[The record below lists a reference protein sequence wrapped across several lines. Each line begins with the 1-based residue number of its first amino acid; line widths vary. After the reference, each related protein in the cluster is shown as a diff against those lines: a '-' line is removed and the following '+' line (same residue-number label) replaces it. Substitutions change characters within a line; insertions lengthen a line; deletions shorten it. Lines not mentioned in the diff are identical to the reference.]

1 VFAADEYFVYVKRL
15 LVGLAVVA
23 ALGSAA
29 PAEASTPM
37 PWCGIGSSD
46 VDRLPDATLGFA
58 VHVAYVRPPG
68 AADRLSEWAPRIV
81 GDVAAIDAWW
91 RSQDPTRS
99 PRFDLYPFACAS
111 PFGQLDISN
120 VTMQQAA
127 GPINSAF
134 TTIRFLL
141 AQHGFIQPEKT
152 YLVYYDGPLE
162 QQEADFEVCGVG
174 DHPSGGLP
182 GIAIVFLQACEA
194 EAPTFRP
201 IVAVHELVHTFD
213 AVSGS
218 APHHCSEGHVCDVAN
233 DLLNASLSGDEL
245 ETHVLDGGRDDYY
258 GHSGPWSDVQDSL
271 FLERLD
277 SRDRAAPSLP
287 ASLTA
292 TNGGAP
298 GIVRV
303 SWRAS
308 TDDIGPI
315 TYRVYQDDRFV
326 STTTSL
332 SAILSI
338 AESDTSSYTIRASDS
353 VGHLSQPLT
362 IRFRLGLG
370 VVDARGK
377 LLRDTVRPPAVGKV
391 SVRRA
396 AKTVVLSWPA
406 VRDPGGL
413 RGYRVKIG
421 SRILTVTKP
430 TATLNRAAVRTAVS
444 LAAVD
449 RAGNIGPSTTVPL
462 HRLR

>member
-1 VFAADEYFVYVKRL
+1 MKQF

-23 ALGSAA
+23 ALASAA

-46 VDRLPDATLGFA
+46 VDRLPDATPGFA
-58 VHVAYVRPPG
+58 IHVAYVRPPR
-68 AADRLSEWAPRIV
+68 AADRLPEWAPRIV
-81 GDVAAIDAWW
+81 GDVTAIDVWW

-120 VTMQQAA
+120 VTLQQVAA
-127 GPINSAF
+127 GQVDVAF

-152 YLVYYDGPLE
+152 YLVYYDGPVE
-162 QQEADFEVCGVG
+162 QQRPDFEICGVG
-174 DHPSGGLP
+174 DNPSGGLP

-194 EAPTFRP
+194 EASTFRP

-213 AVSGS
+213 AVSAS

-245 ETHVLDGGRDDYY
+245 EAHVLDGGRDDYY
-258 GHSGPWSDVQDSL
+258 GHSGSWTDVQDSL

-277 SRDRAAPSLP
+277 SPDRAAPSP
-287 ASLTA
+287 PSSLFA
-292 TNGGAP
+292 TDAAIA
-298 GIVRV
+298 GIVRF

-308 TDDIGPI
+308 TDDVGPVG
-315 TYRVYQDDRFV
+315 YRVYQDDRFI
-326 STTTSL
+326 STTTST

-338 AESDTSSYTIRASDS
+338 AESNTSSYTVRASDS
-353 VGHLSQPLT
+353 VGHLSEPQT
-362 IRFRLGLG
+362 IHFRLGLG
-370 VVDARGK
+370 LVDAQGK
-377 LLRDTVRPPAVGKV
+377 LVRDTVRPPSVGRV

-396 AKTVVLSWPA
+396 AKTVRLSWPPT
-406 VRDPGGL
+406 RDPGGL

-421 SRILTVTKP
+421 SRVLTVTKP
-430 TATLNRAAVRTAVS
+430 AVTLNRATLRTAVS

-449 RAGNIGPSTTVPL
+449 RAGNIGPNTTVPL
-462 HRLR
+462 RRLR